1 MINQDILNVV
11 VQEIKSTPADE
22 LERRLQ
28 QSEQSAFAQ
37 SINELSAFSSSTPT
51 AKKPKRLALRTFSVY
66 RAEALNRRNRV
77 KHRLSFSR

>member
-1 MINQDILNVV
+1 MIHQEILNAV

-22 LERRLQ
+22 LKKRLQ

-37 SINELSAFSSSTPT
+37 SINELSAFSGSASTT
-51 AKKPKRLALRTFSVY
+51 KKPKRLASRTFSAY
-66 RAEALNRRNRV
+66 REEVLQRRNRT